1 MLDTFNF
8 ATVLLEH
15 GVRRQQVLSLE
26 EGVRQLT
33 SVPADLYGLSDRG
46 RLVPGAVADVVVFDE
61 ATIGSRQTETRADL
75 PGGAARLYAE
85 ADGIDRVLVGGREIA
100 IDGKF
105 TGDRPGR
112 MLRSGRDTKTPA
124 LM

>member
-1 MLDTFNF
+1 
-8 ATVLLEH
+8 VI
-15 GVRRQQVLSLE
+15 SLE

-61 ATIGSRQTETRADL
+61 ATIASRPTETRADL

-85 ADGIDRVLVGGREIA
+85 ADGIDRVLVGGQEIA
-100 IDGKF
+100 VDGKF
-105 TGDRPGR
+105 TGDLPGR
-112 MLRSGRDTKTPA
+112 MLRSGRDTKNPA
-124 LM
+124 LT